1 MECSLHNEAEGEIKM
16 ESDNIFDALC
26 IRLDDIEEECHDGA
40 DYKFNLLRS
49 RKELQSIKK
58 ELIEEEDES
67 TKYEKSFSLVQDKIA
82 AIESEMEC
90 IADNSVEE
98 NVNIILKNAG
108 TMKHIFATYDISDI
122 FMKEEIVFIV
132 NNVLTRNNIL
142 DINWGN
148 LIYLYSVAWGLS
160 AKFDTD
166 KVDAIL
172 DKLYANI
179 KLQTSK
185 IYQQE
190 DIYIERTIEY
200 IDSNLCYIK
209 SLNYLP
215 DSFKTVVNERLEALK
230 LLYILN

>member
-1 MECSLHNEAEGEIKM
+1 MECSLYDEAEGEIKM
-16 ESDNIFDALC
+16 ECDNIFDALC

-40 DYKFNLLRS
+40 DYKFNLLCS
-49 RKELQSIKK
+49 RKELKSIKK

-67 TKYEKSFSLVQDKIA
+67 TKYKKSFSLVQDKIA

-132 NNVLTRNNIL
+132 NNVLTRDNIL
-142 DINWGN
+142 NINWGN
-148 LIYLYSVAWGLS
+148 LIYLYSVAWELS
-160 AKFDTD
+160 AKFDAD
-166 KVDAIL
+166 KVDAMMKKAYN
-172 DKLYANI
+172 DI
-179 KLQTSK
+179 KASIKRNNWQS
-185 IYQQE
+185 
-190 DIYIERTIEY
+190 DRAIEY
-200 IDSNLCYIK
+200 ITNEMSYIK
-209 SLNYLP
+209 TREYLP
-215 DSFKTVVNERLEALK
+215 DEFKETVCNRLEALK

>member
-1 MECSLHNEAEGEIKM
+1 MEC
-16 ESDNIFDALC
+16 DNIFDVLC

-49 RKELQSIKK
+49 RKELKSIKK

-67 TKYEKSFSLVQDKIA
+67 TKYKKSFSLVQDKIA

-132 NNVLTRNNIL
+132 NNVLTRDNIL
-142 DINWGN
+142 NINWGN
-148 LIYLYSVAWGLS
+148 LIYLYSVAWELS
-160 AKFDTD
+160 AKFDAD
-166 KVDAIL
+166 KVDAMMKKAYN
-172 DKLYANI
+172 DI
-179 KLQTSK
+179 KASIKRNNWQS
-185 IYQQE
+185 
-190 DIYIERTIEY
+190 DRAIEY
-200 IDSNLCYIK
+200 ITNEMSYIK
-209 SLNYLP
+209 TREYLP
-215 DSFKTVVNERLEALK
+215 DEFKETVCNRLEALK